1 MRTAATRHAL
11 ALAARAAV
19 LRERD
24 ELREVRAALTRIDA
38 LEDELRLLDRDLRRH
53 RTEQAVARNWAWRR
67 ADGWLDRRR
76 RDREAKSADRDLA
89 RAERE
94 VGPRRSAAQWELLQ
108 ARATVGRVTAAD
120 LTAVDARLTDAHTAV
135 MAAATE
141 LVRAEAYAEELAALA
156 EAARTR
162 GEATDADRELVATAI
177 SDGLPTRYERLLRL
191 RRRAHLDRRAG
202 AAGW

>member
-120 LTAVDARLTDAHTAV
+120 LAAVDARLTDAHTAV

-141 LVRAEAYAEELAALA
+141 LVRAEAYAEELGG
-156 EAARTR
+156 ARR
-162 GEATDADRELVATAI
+162 GRPHPWR
-177 SDGLPTRYERLLRL
+177 GH
-191 RRRAHLDRRAG
+191 RRRP
-202 AAGW
+202 